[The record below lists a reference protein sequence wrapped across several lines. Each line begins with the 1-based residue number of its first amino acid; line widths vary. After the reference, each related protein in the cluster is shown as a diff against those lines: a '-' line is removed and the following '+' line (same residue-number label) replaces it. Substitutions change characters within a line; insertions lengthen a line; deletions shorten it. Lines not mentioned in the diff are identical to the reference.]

1 MVQKKPIIEVQFRF
15 NDDLNKL
22 IRLVKTANINL
33 SVDSSSLVSDYQE
46 IRNQFKKIEF
56 LLAYIDIQ
64 HFNQYIN
71 GAPLPKLEKH
81 VPNINVLEPKGLQVL
96 QELIFSEQLNLSE
109 IQNQYLLLSEN
120 IEKYQSSFYVNELT
134 DPVFFE
140 CLHFG
145 LIRLYALGVTGF
157 DSPAST

>member
-1 MVQKKPIIEVQFRF
+1 MSFWFKKKPIIEVQFRF

-71 GAPLPKLEKH
+71 GACVVGIGH
-81 VPNINVLEPKGLQVL
+81 GI
-96 QELIFSEQLNLSE
+96 
-109 IQNQYLLLSEN
+109 
-120 IEKYQSSFYVNELT
+120 
-134 DPVFFE
+134 
-140 CLHFG
+140 
-145 LIRLYALGVTGF
+145 
-157 DSPAST
+157 